1 LAPEGS
7 LGWRLEEADEVA
19 DGVVTVVGVPSAQVF
34 VHDGEVAATRMVA
47 ITWR

>member
-1 LAPEGS
+1 LARESS

-19 DGVVTVVGVPSAQVF
+19 DGVVTVAGQVF
-34 VHDGEVAATRMVA
+34 VHDVEVAATRIVA